1 MGKGLI
7 IFFVSLVVLLIL
19 GGTITFFVLTKKS
32 SIKQELI
39 QQYIPNYEIVV
50 FSEDFLGRKVST
62 DFSFLLINRSISNN
76 GSMYINIADIG
87 LSGVTTDDGRA
98 KSLFIHN
105 SSLEFTQF
113 SGLDG
118 KFYYRQYNKQVSF
131 FDNSS
136 LVIFKIPE
144 EDIIGKTSITH
155 QGKIEDGTG
164 LITLTLA
171 VTDGQFRVPTL
182 CIVDVGFNIRDAWLP
197 YENITL
203 PEKEGKRCWI
213 IQDKIENN
221 IVNILLF
228 YRSILPDQ
236 RDYIEVEVLDK
247 GMIFNGSTFINSY
260 FQGIR
265 DIGAPNQIYRIR
277 WGNNSA

>member
-1 MGKGLI
+1 
-7 IFFVSLVVLLIL
+7 
-19 GGTITFFVLTKKS
+19 
-32 SIKQELI
+32 
-39 QQYIPNYEIVV
+39 
-50 FSEDFLGRKVST
+50 
-62 DFSFLLINRSISNN
+62 
-76 GSMYINIADIG
+76 MYINIADIG

-118 KFYYRQYNKQVSF
+118 KFYYRQYNEQVSL

-136 LVIFKIPE
+136 LVIFKIPK
-144 EDIIGKTSITH
+144 EDVIGKTSITH